1 MPYKTALERNEY
13 AKKYYHKQMQKERE
27 LKKIQQNNK
36 IEQNDKIEKNDII
49 EPNVHKYYDDVPE
62 NKDDY
67 VIERTKFYSKLV
79 KLFTDVK
86 NSELA
91 VEDVVIKYGFDPDE
105 TDDMYD
111 FFKMID
117 RKLAKEEKREEKL
130 KNH

>member
-36 IEQNDKIEKNDII
+36 IEKNDII
-49 EPNVHKYYDDVPE
+49 EPNFNKLFYDDIPDD
-62 NKDDY
+62 KDDY

-86 NSELA
+86 NAELA

-130 KNH
+130 NKN

>member
-1 MPYKTALERNEY
+1 ML
-13 AKKYYHKQMQKERE
+13 KKYYHKQMQKERE
-27 LKKIQQNNK
+27 LTK
-36 IEQNDKIEKNDII
+36 IEQNNNWTKNDII
-49 EPNVHKYYDDVPE
+49 EPNFNKSYYDDVPE

-86 NSELA
+86 NAELA
-91 VEDVVIKYGFDPDE
+91 VEDVVIKYGFDPDD

-130 KNH
+130 KKTLKFTYSTFHLNYIDI